1 MMMNKPTKSFW
12 MLGTLALAL
21 SAAPLFA
28 QQPDANSP
36 SSSTPSAQSQQPG
49 QNQPGTPPSS
59 QQPGATDPAQSSPS
73 QQPGAQPPAGQAG
86 PDAQAQSASDG
97 QTFSGTVSKSGDKF
111 VLQDASGK
119 TYDVDRQEELKK
131 YEGKQVRIKGT
142 LDPDGKTIHVK

>member
-1 MMMNKPTKSFW
+1 MTKPTKSFW

-36 SSSTPSAQSQQPG
+36 SSSPSAQQPG
-49 QNQPGTPPSS
+49 QSQPGTPPSS
-59 QQPGATDPAQSSPS
+59 QQPGATDPSQSSPG
-73 QQPGAQPPAGQAG
+73 QQPGATQPPAGQS
-86 PDAQAQSASDG
+86 PSDAQAQSASDG
-97 QTFSGTVSKSGDKF
+97 QTFSGTVSKSGDKY

>member
-1 MMMNKPTKSFW
+1 MTMTKSLL
-12 MLGTLALAL
+12 MLGTLTLAL

-36 SSSTPSAQSQQPG
+36 STGNASAQSQQPG
-49 QNQPGTPPSS
+49 QNQPAPPAS
-59 QQPGATDPAQSSPS
+59 QQPGQSDPNQASPS
-73 QQPGAQPPAGQAG
+73 QPGQTAPPAGQPGA
-86 PDAQAQSASDG
+86 DAQAQSSADG
-97 QTFSGTVSKSGDKF
+97 QSFSGTVSKSGDKY

>member
-1 MMMNKPTKSFW
+1 MNKPSIW

-28 QQPDANSP
+28 QQSDTQSSP
-36 SSSTPSAQSQQPG
+36 SPSTPSAQQPSQPSQPAQPG
-49 QNQPGTPPSS
+49 QAQPGQTPD
-59 QQPGATDPAQSSPS
+59 TTSP
-73 QQPGAQPPAGQAG
+73 AQPPAGQTA
-86 PDAQAQSASDG
+86 PDAQAQSAAGDG
-97 QTFSGTVSKSGDKF
+97 QSFSGTVAKSGDKF

>member
-1 MMMNKPTKSFW
+1 MNKSTHTLW

-28 QQPDANSP
+28 QQNDANSP
-36 SSSTPSAQSQQPG
+36 SSNTPAAQSQSPSSQSPSQDQSAQPG
-49 QNQPGTPPSS
+49 QAQPS
-59 QQPGATDPAQSSPS
+59 
-73 QQPGAQPPAGQAG
+73 QPPAGQSGA
-86 PDAQAQSASDG
+86 DAQGQSSDNS
-97 QTFSGTVSKSGDKF
+97 QSFSGTVAKSGDKY

>member
-1 MMMNKPTKSFW
+1 MMTKTTKSFW

-36 SSSTPSAQSQQPG
+36 SSSAPAAQSQQPG

-59 QQPGATDPAQSSPS
+59 QQPGQNEPG
-73 QQPGAQPPAGQAG
+73 QQPGATQPPAGQSG

>member
-1 MMMNKPTKSFW
+1 MTKPTKSIL
-12 MLGTLALAL
+12 MLGTLTLAL

-28 QQPDANSP
+28 RQPDANSP
-36 SSSTPSAQSQQPG
+36 STGSSASQSQQPG

-59 QQPGATDPAQSSPS
+59 QQPGQTDPNQPS
-73 QQPGAQPPAGQAG
+73 TSQPPAGQSGA
-86 PDAQAQSASDG
+86 DASAQPSADG
-97 QTFSGTVSKSGDKF
+97 QSFSGTVAKSGDKY

>member
-1 MMMNKPTKSFW
+1 MNKSTHTLW

-28 QQPDANSP
+28 QQNDANSP
-36 SSSTPSAQSQQPG
+36 SSNTPAAQSQSPSSESPSQDQSAQPG
-49 QNQPGTPPSS
+49 QAQPS
-59 QQPGATDPAQSSPS
+59 
-73 QQPGAQPPAGQAG
+73 QPPAGQSGA
-86 PDAQAQSASDG
+86 DAQGQSSDNS
-97 QTFSGTVSKSGDKF
+97 QSFSGTVAKSGDKY

>member
-1 MMMNKPTKSFW
+1 MNKPTHTLW

-28 QQPDANSP
+28 QQNDANSP
-36 SSSTPSAQSQQPG
+36 SSNTPAAQSQSPSSQSPSQDQSAQPG
-49 QNQPGTPPSS
+49 QAQPS
-59 QQPGATDPAQSSPS
+59 
-73 QQPGAQPPAGQAG
+73 QPPAGQSGA
-86 PDAQAQSASDG
+86 DAQGQSSDNS
-97 QTFSGTVSKSGDKF
+97 QSFSGTVAKSGDKY

-142 LDPDGKTIHVK
+142 LDPDGTTIHV

>member
-1 MMMNKPTKSFW
+1 
-12 MLGTLALAL
+12 MLGTIALAL

-36 SSSTPSAQSQQPG
+36 SPSAPSAQSQQPG

-59 QQPGATDPAQSSPS
+59 QQPGQNEPG
-73 QQPGAQPPAGQAG
+73 QQPGATQPPAGQSG

>member
-28 QQPDANSP
+28 QQPDASSP

-59 QQPGATDPAQSSPS
+59 QQPGATDPSQSSPS
-73 QQPGAQPPAGQAG
+73 QPGAQPPAGQTG